1 MGVPFLNKT
10 LGPYRIASALL
21 KVGYTVKVIDNL
33 QVLSAKECMRVID
46 NHISKE
52 TLWIGYSSTFMV
64 GKENDDKLLEVYE
77 FIKKKTNAKIVYGG
91 GGVDENDFDSKV
103 DYYVSGYSDNSI
115 IALTDYI
122 EIGRAHV

>member
-64 GKENDDKLLEVYE
+64 GKENEDRKSTRL
-77 FIKKKTNAKIVYGG
+77 
-91 GGVDENDFDSKV
+91 
-103 DYYVSGYSDNSI
+103 NSS
-115 IALTDYI
+115 
-122 EIGRAHV
+122 H